1 MGLIMSSYLKLDNV
15 AVSYPIF
22 DVKSRSLKANFVRL
36 TTGGVISSNSR
47 QVTVDALKN
56 INLKLEHGDRLAL
69 IGHNGAGK
77 STLLKTMAGIYEPT
91 QGEIESKGSIAS
103 LLDINLGVNPES
115 SGRENIYSRGML
127 LGMSKRQINETID
140 EIIDFTD
147 LADFIDLPVRTY
159 SSGMSVR
166 LAFAISTAVKPD
178 ILLLDEVIGAG
189 DANFMDKAR
198 KRILNLIESVGI
210 LVFSS
215 HSEADVKS
223 FCTKGVVL
231 DAGKI
236 VFNGSVDDAYDFY
249 AHSRVTS

>member
-1 MGLIMSSYLKLDNV
+1 MSSYLKLDNV

-56 INLKLEHGDRLAL
+56 INLELNHGDRLAL

-91 QGEIESKGSIAS
+91 NGSIESKGSIAS

-198 KRILNLIESVGI
+198 KRILDLIESVGI

-215 HSEADVKS
+215 HSESDVKS
-223 FCTKGVVL
+223 FCTKGIVMN
-231 DAGKI
+231 AGKI
-236 VFNGSVDDAYDFY
+236 TFSGNVDDAYEYY
-249 AHSRVTS
+249 ANSRSTS

>member
-1 MGLIMSSYLKLDNV
+1 MKLDNV

-56 INLKLEHGDRLAL
+56 INLELNHGDRLAL

-91 QGEIESKGSIAS
+91 NGSIESVGSIAS

-127 LGMSKRQINETID
+127 LGMSKRKINETID

-198 KRILNLIESVGI
+198 KRILDLIESVGI

-215 HSEADVKS
+215 HSESDVKS
-223 FCTKGVVL
+223 FCTKGIVMN
-231 DAGKI
+231 AGKI
-236 VFNGSVDDAYDFY
+236 TFSGNVDDAYEYY
-249 AHSRVTS
+249 ANSRSTS

>member
-1 MGLIMSSYLKLDNV
+1 MSSYLKLDNV

>member
-1 MGLIMSSYLKLDNV
+1 MTAYLNLKNV
-15 AVSYPIF
+15 SVSYPIF

-36 TTGGVISSNSR
+36 TTGGKISSNAKSIS
-47 QVTVDALKN
+47 VNALKDIN
-56 INLKLEHGDRLAL
+56 IELKHGDRLAL

-91 QGEIESKGSIAS
+91 SGKASSQGSIAS
-103 LLDINLGVNPES
+103 LLDMNLGMNPES

-127 LGMSKRQINETID
+127 LGLPQKYINTISE
-140 EIIDFTD
+140 EIIDFTE

-159 SSGMSVR
+159 SSGMTVR

-198 KRILNLIESVGI
+198 KRIQELIESVGI
-210 LVFSS
+210 LVLSS
-215 HSEADVKS
+215 HSENDVRS
-223 FCTKGVVL
+223 FCNKGVVL
-231 DAGKI
+231 NAGEI
-236 VFNGSVDDAYDFY
+236 AFVGAVDDAYTFY
-249 AHSRVTS
+249 VNSRKFG

>member
-1 MGLIMSSYLKLDNV
+1 MKSHVLLEDVSI
-15 AVSYPIF
+15 SYPIF

-36 TTGGVISSNSR
+36 TTGGKISSNAKS
-47 QVTVDALKN
+47 VTVDALNAIN
-56 INLKLEHGDRLAL
+56 IELVHGDRLAL

-77 STLLKTMAGIYEPT
+77 STLLKTIAGIYEPT
-91 QGEIESKGSIAS
+91 HGQISTSGSIAS
-103 LLDINLGVNPES
+103 LLDINLGMNPES

-127 LGMSKRQINETID
+127 LGMSRKEID
-140 EIIDFTD
+140 AISEDIIAFTE

-189 DANFMDKAR
+189 DSSFMEKAR
-198 KRILNLIESVGI
+198 KRITDLIESVGI

-215 HSEADVKS
+215 HSEQDVRD
-223 FCTKGVVL
+223 FCNRGIVL
-231 DAGKI
+231 DAGNI
-236 VFNGSVDDAYDFY
+236 VFTGSVDEAFEYY
-249 AHSRVTS
+249 KRPRK

>member
-1 MGLIMSSYLKLDNV
+1 MSSYLKLDNV

-56 INLKLEHGDRLAL
+56 INLELNHGDRLAL

-91 QGEIESKGSIAS
+91 NGSIESVGSIAS

-127 LGMSKRQINETID
+127 LGMSKRKINETID

-198 KRILNLIESVGI
+198 KRILDLIESVGI

-215 HSEADVKS
+215 HSESDVKS
-223 FCTKGVVL
+223 FCTKGIVMN
-231 DAGKI
+231 AGKI
-236 VFNGSVDDAYDFY
+236 TFSGNVDDAYEYY
-249 AHSRVTS
+249 ANSRSTS

>member
-1 MGLIMSSYLKLDNV
+1 MSSYLKLDNV

-56 INLKLEHGDRLAL
+56 INLTLKHGDRLAL

-91 QGEIESKGSIAS
+91 QGAIESKGSIAS

-223 FCTKGVVL
+223 FCTRGVVL

-236 VFNGSVDDAYDFY
+236 VFNGSVNEAYNFY

>member
-1 MGLIMSSYLKLDNV
+1 MKSHVLLENV
-15 AVSYPIF
+15 EISYPIF

-36 TTGGVISSNSR
+36 TTGGKISSNAKS
-47 QVTVDALKN
+47 VTVDALNN
-56 INLKLEHGDRLAL
+56 ISIELEHGDRLAL

-77 STLLKTMAGIYEPT
+77 STLLKTIAGIYEPT
-91 QGEIESKGSIAS
+91 KGKISTSGSIAS
-103 LLDINLGVNPES
+103 LLDINLGMNPES

-127 LGMSKRQINETID
+127 LGMSRREID
-140 EIIDFTD
+140 EISEDIINFTE

-189 DANFMDKAR
+189 DASFMEKAR
-198 KRILNLIESVGI
+198 RRITDLIESVGI

-215 HSEADVKS
+215 HSEQDVRD
-223 FCTKGVVL
+223 FCNRGIVL
-231 DAGKI
+231 DAGNI
-236 VFNGSVDDAYDFY
+236 VFDGAVDEAFKYY
-249 AHSRVTS
+249 KRPKN

>member
-1 MGLIMSSYLKLDNV
+1 MDCFVSLKNV
-15 AVSYPIF
+15 GVSYPIF

-36 TTGGVISSNSR
+36 TTGGKISSNAKS
-47 QVTVDALKN
+47 VTVDALKGIDIELN
-56 INLKLEHGDRLAL
+56 HGDRLAL

-77 STLLKTMAGIYEPT
+77 STLLKVIAGIYEPT
-91 QGEIESKGSIAS
+91 EGTIRKKGSTAS
-103 LLDINLGVNPES
+103 LLDFSLGMNPES

-127 LGMSKRQINETID
+127 LGLSKKKINEIIE
-140 EIIDFTD
+140 EIIDFTE

-166 LAFAISTAVKPD
+166 LAFAISTAVKPE

-198 KRILNLIESVGI
+198 RRIGDLIESVGI

-215 HSEADVKS
+215 HSEGDVRA
-223 FCTKGVVL
+223 FCNRGIVL
-231 DAGKI
+231 DAGNI
-236 VFNGSVDDAYDFY
+236 VYSGSVDDAFEYY
-249 AHSRVTS
+249 NRPKK

>member
-1 MGLIMSSYLKLDNV
+1 MSSYLKLDNV

-56 INLKLEHGDRLAL
+56 INLTLEHGDRLAL

-91 QGEIESKGSIAS
+91 QGAIESKGSIAS

-236 VFNGSVDDAYDFY
+236 VFSGSVDDAYTFY
-249 AHSRVTS
+249 AQSRVIS